1 MKKGT
6 IIRQVVNKLN
16 EIDFIASED
25 RQSFGDIYDSILSDS
40 GVRVTMESFTLLTK
54 LQKSWRKLLIRGLE
68 KWFLTLPVV
77 PGDF

>member
-54 LQKSWRKLLIRGLE
+54 LQKS
-68 KWFLTLPVV
+68 
-77 PGDF
+77 